1 MIWMVSSY
9 SCVLYFHFHFP
20 HRVDASSS
28 RPDYSPP
35 LSCPL
40 LSIRFTI
47 SKLTQHSRWSTTSN
61 RMLPYSLR
69 SLPRSPLSLLRC
81 PSHPLHH
88 LLSLPLLPT
97 FRTSASTSS
106 GS

>member
-40 LSIRFTI
+40 LLIRFTI
-47 SKLTQHSRWSTTSN
+47 SKLTQHSRWFTTSN
-61 RMLPYSLR
+61 RMLPYWLR
-69 SLPRSPLSLLRC
+69 SLPRSPLSPHRS
-81 PSHPLHH
+81 PSHPLHLH
-88 LLSLPLLPT
+88 LILISLPTRPM
-97 FRTSASTSS
+97 SASTPS